1 MSEPQTKGG
10 HGMGAPLL
18 EMKGIVKRFPGTLA
32 CDGANL
38 SVRAGEVH
46 CLLGENGAG
55 KSTLMKILAGSYR
68 PDAGEIVLAGRPLK
82 ATGPQDGIAAG
93 ISVIYQEL
101 DLAPDL
107 TVAQNLFLGRAPA
120 RGPFVRGRARSLAA
134 EEYIRK
140 VGGTFAPGDRV
151 RDLPI
156 AAQQLTAI
164 AKALTTDAK
173 VIVMDEPSATLGS
186 RDLEVV
192 FSVIRDLVAEGRS
205 IIYISHR
212 LDEVSEIGD
221 RATVMRDGRD
231 VGVFDLATT
240 GHDELVGA
248 MIGGARDLVRR
259 ADRPVPSGEPRL
271 TVERVRVGDILDVS
285 GVEVRPGEIVGLAGL
300 AGAGRT
306 TLLNALFGAVRGE
319 VRAGLDGR
327 PLPVA
332 GPRTA
337 VRNGLALVPE
347 SRKEQGLFLGLGVAR
362 NAAVAALGWAAPR
375 SRGKRIA
382 APILKDLGVKHASP
396 DQPVGQLSGGNQQKV
411 VLAKWIARGMRVLL
425 LDEPTRGLDIGAKA
439 DLYRQVRRLADD
451 GVAVLMASSELAEL
465 TAHADTVWVLHE
477 GRNIAR
483 FDPRTTPEADI
494 AHTVITGATP

>member
-1 MSEPQTKGG
+1 MSEPQT
-10 HGMGAPLL
+10 PLL
-18 EMKGIVKRFPGTLA
+18 EMRGIVKRFPGTLA
-32 CDGANL
+32 CDGASL

-68 PDAGEIVLAGRPLK
+68 PDEGEITLAGRPLRC
-82 ATGPQDGIAAG
+82 TSPQDGLAAG

-120 RGPFVRGRARSLAA
+120 RGPFVRRRARSAAAA
-134 EEYIRK
+134 EAIRR
-140 VGGTFAPGDRV
+140 VGGTFSPEDRV

-164 AKALTTDAK
+164 AKALTMDAR
-173 VIVMDEPSATLGS
+173 VIVMDEPSATLGE

-192 FSVIRDLVAEGRS
+192 FSVIRDLAAEGRA

-212 LDEVSEIGD
+212 LDEVSHIGD
-221 RATVMRDGRD
+221 RATVLRDGRD

-240 GHDELVGA
+240 SHDELVGA
-248 MIGGARDLVRR
+248 MIGQARELVRR
-259 ADRPVPSGEPRL
+259 ADRPEPTGAPRL
-271 TVERVRVGDILDVS
+271 SIEHVTVGDILDVS
-285 GVEVRPGEIVGLAGL
+285 GIDVRPGEIVGLAGL

-306 TLLNALFGAVRGE
+306 TLLAALFGAVRGE
-319 VRAGLDGR
+319 VRARLDGR

-362 NAAVAALGWAAPR
+362 NAAIAAHGLVAPR
-375 SRGKRIA
+375 TRGRKKT
-382 APILKDLGVKHASP
+382 APVLTGLGVKHASP
-396 DQPVGQLSGGNQQKV
+396 EQPVGQLSGGNQQKV
-411 VLAKWIARGMRVLL
+411 VLAKWITRGMRVLL

-451 GVAVLMASSELAEL
+451 GVAVLLASSELAEL

-477 GRNIAR
+477 GRNVAR

-494 AHTVITGATP
+494 AHTVITGAKP

>member
-1 MSEPQTKGG
+1 MSDSPRPEP
-10 HGMGAPLL
+10 ALL

-68 PDAGEIVLAGRPLK
+68 PDDGEILLSGRPLR
-82 ATGPQDGIAAG
+82 ATSPQDGIAAG

-120 RGPFVRGRARSLAA
+120 RGPFVRRQARAAAAA
-134 EEYIRK
+134 EVIRR
-140 VGGTFAPGDRV
+140 VGGTFSPADRV
-151 RDLPI
+151 GDLPI

-164 AKALTTDAK
+164 ARALTMDAK
-173 VIVMDEPSATLGS
+173 VIVMDEPSATLGE
-186 RDLEVV
+186 RDLEAV
-192 FSVIRDLVAEGRS
+192 FEVIRGLAAEGRA

-231 VGVFDLATT
+231 VGVFDLAATT
-240 GHDELVGA
+240 HDDLVAA
-248 MIGGARDLVRR
+248 MIGGSRDLVRR
-259 ADRPVPSGEPRL
+259 VDRPAPSGEPRL
-271 TVERVRVGDILDVS
+271 VVERARVGGILDVS
-285 GVEVRPGEIVGLAGL
+285 GIEVRPGEIVGLAGL

-306 TLLNALFGAVRGE
+306 TLLNALFGVARAD
-319 VRAGLDGR
+319 VRARLDGD

-347 SRKEQGLFLGLGVAR
+347 SRKEQGLFLGLGVSR
-362 NAAVAALGWAAPR
+362 NAAISALRPLAPR
-375 SRGKRIA
+375 SRGRRA
-382 APILKDLGVKHASP
+382 TAPVLAGLGVKHASA
-396 DQPVGQLSGGNQQKV
+396 DQPVGELSGGNQQKV
-411 VLAKWIARGMRVLL
+411 VLAKWITRGMRVLL

-451 GVAVLMASSELAEL
+451 GVAVLLASSELAEL
-465 TAHADTVWVLHE
+465 TAHADGIWVLHE

-483 FDPRTTPEADI
+483 FDPRTTAEADI